1 MADRRWQP
9 SVALAAGALLLT
21 RAVVWA
27 TAVLAI
33 ELAGVSRRAADFD
46 PAGLTEPFGH
56 FGDVLVGPAA
66 RWDSVWFLSI
76 ANDGYND
83 AVRAAFFPLYP
94 FVSRAAGAV
103 VGSALLGGI
112 VVSLAC
118 AVAGLAA
125 LHRLTAIELGDA
137 PARATV
143 ILVACFQTAFFLSA
157 VYSESL
163 FLALSVGTVLAAR
176 TGRWAW
182 AGILGALAAATRS
195 AGVVLVVPLVLL
207 WWDTSPRRARDLTWV
222 AVVPVGL
229 ALFCAGLALGGLDGL
244 SPFHAQ
250 DVWFRH
256 WAGPF
261 VGAWDGGVAAF
272 DGARQLLSG
281 SRMPVY
287 FRSAGGDPYIAAAHN
302 LELFAALVAAVPALV
317 GTFRRLPVAYGAYVV
332 AALALPLSW
341 PVTPQPLMSLPR
353 FELVLFPLFMWLGW
367 WTVRGRLRLPV
378 LAAVLLGL
386 QAFAAAE
393 FATWHWVA

>member
-125 LHRLTAIELGDA
+125 LHRLTAIELGEA

-143 ILVACFQTAFFLSA
+143 ILVACFPTAFFLSA

-176 TGRWAW
+176 TGR
-182 AGILGALAAATRS
+182 
-195 AGVVLVVPLVLL
+195 
-207 WWDTSPRRARDLTWV
+207 
-222 AVVPVGL
+222 
-229 ALFCAGLALGGLDGL
+229 
-244 SPFHAQ
+244 
-250 DVWFRH
+250 
-256 WAGPF
+256 
-261 VGAWDGGVAAF
+261 
-272 DGARQLLSG
+272 
-281 SRMPVY
+281 
-287 FRSAGGDPYIAAAHN
+287 
-302 LELFAALVAAVPALV
+302 
-317 GTFRRLPVAYGAYVV
+317 
-332 AALALPLSW
+332 
-341 PVTPQPLMSLPR
+341 
-353 FELVLFPLFMWLGW
+353 
-367 WTVRGRLRLPV
+367 
-378 LAAVLLGL
+378 
-386 QAFAAAE
+386 
-393 FATWHWVA
+393 

>member
-66 RWDSVWFLSI
+66 RWDSVWFVSI
-76 ANDGYND
+76 ANDGYDD

-125 LHRLTAIELGDA
+125 LHRLTAIELGEA

-143 ILVACFQTAFFLSA
+143 VLVACFPMAFFLSA
-157 VYSESL
+157 VYSEAL
-163 FLALSVGTVLAAR
+163 FLALSVGAVLAAR

-182 AGILGALAAATRS
+182 AGALGAFAAATRS
-195 AGVVLVVPLVLL
+195 AGVLLVVPLALL
-207 WWDTSPRRARDLTWV
+207 WWDIAPRRRRDLAWV
-222 AVVPVGL
+222 GLVTVGL
-229 ALFCAGLALGGLDGL
+229 AAFCAGLALGGQDGL
-244 SPFHAQ
+244 APFHAQ

-261 VGAWDGGVAAF
+261 AGAWDGAVAAF

-281 SRMPVY
+281 ARTPVY
-287 FRSAGGDPYIAAAHN
+287 FRSAGGDPFIAAAHN
-302 LELFAALVAAVPALV
+302 LELFAALVVAVPAVV
-317 GTFRRLPVAYGAYVV
+317 GTFRRLPLAYGAYVL

-341 PVTPQPLMSLPR
+341 PVSPQPLMSLPR

-367 WTVRGRLRLPV
+367 WAARGRRRLPV
-378 LAAVLLGL
+378 LAAALLGL
-386 QAFAAAE
+386 QA
-393 FATWHWVA
+393 VAP